1 MSKTIMPMFGGTH
14 DFVKAPLSAGLI
26 AAVRGLR

>member
-1 MSKTIMPMFGGTH
+1 MSKTIMPMFGTH
-14 DFVKAPLSAGLI
+14 DCVNAPLSAGLI